1 MDYADG
7 VFQVTVPKG
16 TDALQLL
23 VQKTGKD
30 CGTGLTDLLFFARWG
45 GYFTESESKWQ
56 LCPYLLDGDTA
67 LYSAA
72 QVSGVGVYPLQ
83 LQDGTPALVSGVT
96 QLKDGAMQLSEGLQ
110 QFNRDG
116 IQKLVN
122 LLQNDVGDL
131 SARVQATIDV
141 SKDYRNFA
149 GISDDA
155 EGQVKFIYRTDE
167 IA

>member
-1 MDYADG
+1 M
-7 VFQVTVPKG
+7 
-16 TDALQLL
+16 
-23 VQKTGKD
+23 
-30 CGTGLTDLLFFARWG
+30 
-45 GYFTESESKWQ
+45 
-56 LCPYLLDGDTA
+56 
-67 LYSAA
+67 
-72 QVSGVGVYPLQ
+72 
-83 LQDGTPALVSGVT
+83 VSGVT

-141 SKDYRNFA
+141 SKDYRSFA

-155 EGQVKFIYRTDE
+155 EGQVKFIYRTGRNRLISKEEQPHNKAECVRQGKADAKRVYPTKAQFGLVPNWAFAVQRAAGWRLLKKSRYVLNE
-167 IA
+167 IAHTLPLIS

>member
-1 MDYADG
+1 M
-7 VFQVTVPKG
+7 P
-16 TDALQLL
+16 
-23 VQKTGKD
+23 
-30 CGTGLTDLLFFARWG
+30 ARP
-45 GYFTESESKWQ
+45 SSI
-56 LCPYLLDGDTA
+56 TA
-67 LYSAA
+67 SC
-72 QVSGVGVYPLQ
+72 
-83 LQDGTPALVSGVT
+83 SGVT

-141 SKDYRNFA
+141 SKDYRSFA